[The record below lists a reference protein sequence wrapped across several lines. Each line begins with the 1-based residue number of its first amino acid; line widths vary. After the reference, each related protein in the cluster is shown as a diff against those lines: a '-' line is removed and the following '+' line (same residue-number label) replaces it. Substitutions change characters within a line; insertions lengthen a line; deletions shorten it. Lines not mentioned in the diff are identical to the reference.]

1 MRQLISLLVIG
12 FIFSINTAFAQSD
25 ELVNSC
31 ALNIGNATY
40 LKDFKYKMPQSAVK
54 PPPSTKNSVV
64 LNKGTIYKFS
74 TCNAD
79 GFEGR
84 LIVEIYDG
92 ANKLVSN
99 LKADGSIENACGFS
113 CMKGGVYS
121 INAYFFDGK
130 EGAAVCV
137 MSYITVK

>member
-1 MRQLISLLVIG
+1 MKQLLLLLTIG
-12 FIFSINTAFAQSD
+12 VLLSANPVAAQSD

-54 PPPSTKNSVV
+54 PPPSTKNSVL

-74 TCNAD
+74 VCNAD
-79 GFEGR
+79 GYEGK
-84 LIVEIYDG
+84 LIVEIFDG
-92 ANKLVSN
+92 PNKLVSN
-99 LKADGSIENACGFS
+99 LKADGAIDNACGFS
-113 CMKGGVYS
+113 CMKSGVYS
-121 INAYFFDGK
+121 INAYFHDGK

>member
-1 MRQLISLLVIG
+1 MKHIFLLSLWLVLATG
-12 FIFSINTAFAQSD
+12 ASFAQSD
-25 ELVNSC
+25 DLANSC

-40 LKDFKYKMPQSAVK
+40 LKDFKFKMPQSAVK
-54 PPPSTKNSVV
+54 PPPSTKNKVV

-74 TCNAD
+74 VCNAD

-92 ANKLVSN
+92 TTKLVSN
-99 LKADGSIENACGFS
+99 LKPDNTIDPACGFS
-113 CMKGGVYS
+113 CMKSGVYEIS
-121 INAYFFDGK
+121 AYFADGK
-130 EGAAVCV
+130 EGAAVLV

>member
-1 MRQLISLLVIG
+1 MRQIFLLLIIGLVL
-12 FIFSINTAFAQSD
+12 SANTTMAQSD

-54 PPPSTKNSVV
+54 PPPSTKNSIV

-79 GFEGR
+79 GYEGK
-84 LIVEIYDG
+84 LIVEIFDG
-92 ANKLVSN
+92 PNKLVSN
-99 LKADGSIENACGFS
+99 LKADGAIDNACGFS
-113 CMKGGVYS
+113 CMKAGIYQ
-121 INAYFFDGK
+121 INAYFYDGK